1 MKYIISESRVE
12 KAIYEYMDELFGDV
26 MYERYYYFD
35 KESYTDNVLE
45 FYNKDLEDSGDYLFE
60 YVKKEYYDEPHI
72 GQHLKEKYLSQA
84 PMVEFLHSY
93 TTRQLDAY
101 FGDRWKQVF
110 VKWFKDKFNLPVK
123 TIYT

>member
-26 MYERYYYFD
+26 MYERYYSFD
-35 KESYTDNVLE
+35 TESYSDNVLE
-45 FYNKDLEDSGDYLFE
+45 FYNMDMEDAGDYIFE
-60 YVKKEYYDEPHI
+60 YIKKEYYDEPHV
-72 GQHLKEKYLSQA
+72 GQSLKEKYSNQA
-84 PMVEFLHSY
+84 PMIEFLHSSTY
-93 TTRQLDAY
+93 NKLNSY

-110 VKWFKDKFNLPVK
+110 VRWFEDKFNLPVK